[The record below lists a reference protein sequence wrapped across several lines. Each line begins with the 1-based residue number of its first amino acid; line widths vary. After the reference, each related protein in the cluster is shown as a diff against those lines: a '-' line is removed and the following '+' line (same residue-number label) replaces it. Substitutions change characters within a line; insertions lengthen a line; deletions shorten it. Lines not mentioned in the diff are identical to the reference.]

1 MAQNMHLSKNMDMPR
16 NSDATER
23 SELERRQGAIRTALF
38 LLALSLAVQVVVP
51 YLWF

>member
-16 NSDATER
+16 NGDATGR